1 MGRNLFRII
10 GGGFFAGAALASSGA
25 LADDP
30 APVLL
35 KPSSKWHVDYAD
47 DTCRLARVF
56 GEGEQKAIVY
66 FERYE
71 PGDDFFL
78 LVAGAPLAHPRADAR
93 TSFRFGPVGREYDNA
108 WASGS
113 LDGFEPA
120 LIVSRLTLVEPE
132 TRRKWRFNPDAIG
145 RDTDVFG
152 QTITPEQERAVE
164 WLEVRRGTLPP
175 VRFLLGS
182 MGEPL
187 RVMRA
192 CTDEMMVHWGI
203 DLEAHRRLSRAVAPL
218 DNPGD
223 WMSYK
228 DYPAELLRQRKVGLV
243 QFRLSVSAE
252 GKPTQCHIQNATKP
266 EDFERAVCDGLMSRA
281 RFRPALDE
289 QGSPIA
295 SYWRNAV
302 IFNGFG
308 R

>member
-1 MGRNLFRII
+1 MGRNLLTFIK
-10 GGGFFAGAALASSGA
+10 GGYFAGAALVSSVA
-25 LADDP
+25 LAEDP
-30 APVLL
+30 APVVL

-71 PGDDFFL
+71 PGDSFFL
-78 LVAGAPLAHPRADAR
+78 LVAGAPLKHPRDDAR
-93 TSFRFGPVGREYDNA
+93 TSFRFGPDGRKYDKE
-108 WASGS
+108 WARGS
-113 LDGFEPA
+113 LDTFEPA
-120 LIVSRLTLVEPE
+120 FMVSGLTLIEPE
-132 TRRKWRFNPDAIG
+132 TRRKWRFDPDAIA

-152 QTITPEQERAVE
+152 QKITPEQESAIE
-164 WLEVRRGTLPP
+164 WLEVRRGAFPP

-203 DLEAHRRLSRAVAPL
+203 DLEAHRRLARAVVPL
-218 DNPGD
+218 DNPGE

-228 DYPAELLRQRKVGLV
+228 DYPAELLRQRQDGMV

-252 GKPTQCHIQNATKP
+252 GKPTQCHIQNATRP
-266 EDFERAVCDGLMSRA
+266 EGFKQAVCDGLMSRA
-281 RFRPALDE
+281 RFQPALDDR
-289 QGSPIA
+289 GYPIA
-295 SYWRNAV
+295 SYWRSTVRFVAD
-302 IFNGFG
+302 G